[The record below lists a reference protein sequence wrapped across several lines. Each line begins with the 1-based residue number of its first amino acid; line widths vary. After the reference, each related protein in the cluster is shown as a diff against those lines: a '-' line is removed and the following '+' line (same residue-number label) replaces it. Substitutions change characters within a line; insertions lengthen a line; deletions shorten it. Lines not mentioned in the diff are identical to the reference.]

1 MWMSPKSPMRE
12 RNNLNVDPIPV
23 GPTQINMED
32 EMDHQLAMNAVFNND
47 IEEIDCVV
55 MRNKVKKVSKFKRI

>member
-1 MWMSPKSPMRE
+1 MRE